1 MIRTLIF
8 DFDGLILDTE
18 TPDLLAWQSIYRR
31 YGQELSAQTW
41 GQIVGGAGATAF
53 EPDTHLESLVGDGL
67 DLAALRREADEERL
81 ALILRQQPLPGVHQ
95 TLEEAR
101 RLGLRLGIASSS
113 PHSWVDGH
121 LTRLGL
127 LDRFAAVVCGDDVPP
142 GRTKPHPDVFLKALA
157 ALGAGADE
165 TIVFEDSP
173 NGVKAAR
180 AAGLFVVAVPN
191 PLTAQLPIEGEN
203 LRLASLADLPL
214 AGLLARGGV
223 NKL

>member
-31 YGQELSAQTW
+31 YGQELTAQTW
-41 GQIVGGAGATAF
+41 GQIVGGAGTTTF

-67 DLAALRREADEERL
+67 DLSALRREADEERL
-81 ALILRQQPLPGVHQ
+81 ALILRQQPLPGVRAYLDDAQ
-95 TLEEAR
+95 
-101 RLGLRLGIASSS
+101 RLGLPLGIASSS
-113 PHSWVDGH
+113 PHSWVEEH
-121 LTRLGL
+121 LIRLGL

-142 GRTKPHPDVFLKALA
+142 GRTKPHPDLFLKALA
-157 ALGAGADE
+157 ALGAEANE

-173 NGVKAAR
+173 NGVAAAR

-203 LRLASLADLPL
+203 LRLASLAEIPL
-214 AGLLARGGV
+214 SRLLAA
-223 NKL
+223 L

>member
-1 MIRTLIF
+1 MIRALIF

-18 TPDLLAWQSIYRR
+18 TPDLLVWQSIYRR
-31 YGQELSAQTW
+31 HGQELSAQTW
-41 GQIVGGAGATAF
+41 GQIVGGAGTTTF
-53 EPDTHLESLVGDGL
+53 EPDTHLESLVEDGL
-67 DLAALRREADEERL
+67 DLSALRREADEARL
-81 ALILRQQPLPGVHQ
+81 ALILRQQPLPGVSGY
-95 TLEEAR
+95 LDEAR
-101 RLGLRLGIASSS
+101 RLRLPLGIASSS

-121 LTRLGL
+121 LARLGI

-157 ALGAGADE
+157 ALGAGANE

-191 PLTAQLPIEGEN
+191 PLTAQLPFDGEN
-203 LRLASLADLPL
+203 LRLGSLAEISLSK
-214 AGLLARGGV
+214 LLAQID
-223 NKL
+223 